1 MPLIKDL
8 LEQLLRGKL
17 KDTSYPN
24 VNAKEQI
31 NSSQP
36 QQGQINKYIK
46 IFCSQINIFILLL
59 LVLLPSDQVKSSSMS
74 SVESPTKNP
83 IIFNWWTNKMHVFY
97 LVVHIYITFHRLWR
111 KFLRVRHY
119 LSHPHRMNFCRRN
132 VVNHIYFH
140 WFSFLLHLVFFN
152 VVKK

>member
-83 IIFNWWTNKMHVFY
+83 IIFN
-97 LVVHIYITFHRLWR
+97 
-111 KFLRVRHY
+111 
-119 LSHPHRMNFCRRN
+119 
-132 VVNHIYFH
+132 
-140 WFSFLLHLVFFN
+140 
-152 VVKK
+152 